1 MSGADVGKET
11 RTTTKRY
18 WCDEYI
24 PNPKLLELTGRPVHA
39 REAYLATLE
48 ACYNLKAVRPFP
60 LKMMVESSNRCML
73 HCAMCP
79 RDRMSRAQGD
89 MPFELFAKVI
99 DEAAAGGLYHLSM
112 HQHGEPLMNERLPE
126 MVQGAKARGIPV
138 VNLTTNGIL
147 LDETASRAL
156 IEAGLDTLV
165 VSFDGITRDAYTL
178 LRGVERYYDRVRDN
192 ILRFVQ
198 LRRAAGSSKPFVR
211 VHALRPPQVTDE
223 QVETFRAEWSAI
235 VDYVGVGE
243 IASYGEGNEMFD
255 RERGASVARVPCR
268 HLWQQLVVLCTG
280 DVVPC
285 CVDIDARTAVGNV
298 YEESLASIWTG
309 ERLQHMRA
317 MHLAGR
323 ADELPGCAECVDV
336 FCRAY

>member
-1 MSGADVGKET
+1 MD
-11 RTTTKRY
+11 RRY
-18 WCDEYI
+18 FCDEYM
-24 PNPKLLELTGRPVHA
+24 PGAKFLELTERPVRT
-39 REAYLATLE
+39 REGYLSTLE
-48 ACYNLKAVRPFP
+48 ACYNFRAVRPFP
-60 LKMMVESSNRCML
+60 LKVMVESSNRCML
-73 HCAMCP
+73 HCSMCP
-79 RDRMSRAQGD
+79 RDRMTRAQGD

-126 MVQGAKARGIPV
+126 MVQAAKTRGIPV

-156 IEAGLDTLV
+156 IEARLDTLV

-178 LRGVERYYDRVRDN
+178 LRGVERFYDRVRDN
-192 ILRFVQ
+192 MLRFVR
-198 LRRAAGSSKPFVR
+198 LRRAYGFSKPFFR
-211 VHALRPPQVTDE
+211 IHALRPPGVTDE
-223 QVETFRAEWSAI
+223 EVEAFRAEWDGMA
-235 VDYVGVGE
+235 DDVGIGE
-243 IASYGEGNEMFD
+243 IASYGEGNEMFHH
-255 RERGASVARVPCR
+255 ERGVSVARVPCR
-268 HLWQQLVVLCTG
+268 HLWQQLIVLRSG

-285 CVDIDARTAVGNV
+285 CVDIDAQTAVGNV
-298 YEESLASIWTG
+298 YEESLGAIWTG
-309 ERLQHMRA
+309 ERLQQMRA

>member
-1 MSGADVGKET
+1 M
-11 RTTTKRY
+11 TKRY
-18 WCDEYI
+18 YCDEYI
-24 PNPKLLELTGRPVHA
+24 SGAALLELTERPVRT
-39 REAYLATLE
+39 REAYLLTLE

-89 MPFELFAKVI
+89 MPFELFAKVV

-126 MVQGAKARGIPV
+126 MVQVAKARGIPV

-147 LDETASRAL
+147 LDDIASRAL
-156 IEAGLDTLV
+156 IEARLDTLV

-192 ILRFVQ
+192 IRRFSQ
-198 LRRAAGSSKPFVR
+198 LRRAYGFSKPFLR
-211 VHALRPPQVTDE
+211 IHALRAPQVTDE
-223 QVETFRAEWSAI
+223 EVEAFRAEWRGV
-235 VDYVGVGE
+235 VDHVGVGE
-243 IASYGEGNEMFD
+243 IAPYGEGNEMFD
-255 RERGASVARVPCR
+255 RERGAALARVPCR
-268 HLWQQLVVLCTG
+268 HLWQQLIVLRTG

-285 CVDIDARTAVGNV
+285 CVDIDGQTAVGNV
-298 YEESLASIWTG
+298 YEESLASIWMG

-336 FCRAY
+336 YCRAY